1 MIKCHLRRCL
11 CVRLIKR
18 ETKTIFSFLQYTAQE
33 LKQAAKSGIR
43 CSFQRCL
50 PRNLSSHFRNNPN
63 ATFTHSFITPVP
75 CCCCR
80 HTPGLQG
87 KRKKTGSLPPTACV
101 LSPPRQICVRL
112 RFLFTALCSLGSLPA
127 TVLGNTAHPLFN
139 A

>member
-1 MIKCHLRRCL
+1 MIKCQLQRCL

-50 PRNLSSHFRNNPN
+50 PRNPSSHFRNNPK

-101 LSPPRQICVRL
+101 LSPPPPD
-112 RFLFTALCSLGSLPA
+112 LCSV
-127 TVLGNTAHPLFN
+127 TVLVHGTVFSRFTSRHCPRQYSAPSI
-139 A
+139 